1 MDTTKLIELA
11 KFLKILRKSLL
22 NDNFCFADFV
32 IKEMCVLNEAYYIKI
47 TDDAIEIRI
56 ESKELMLS
64 KDFYYYESLKSL
76 LEDIYYIRDFK
87 KRKIQKRIDFL
98 LKRIMKEY
106 IKSIE
111 KVEEFDFDY
120 EDLDVVL

>member
-11 KFLKILRKSLL
+11 KFLKILRELLL
-22 NDNFCFADFV
+22 NDTFCFADFV
-32 IKEMCVLNEAYYIKI
+32 TKEMCVLNEAYYIRI
-47 TDDAIEIRI
+47 TDDAIEIRS
-56 ESKELMLS
+56 ESKEFELS

-76 LEDIYYIRDFK
+76 LEDIYYRRDNK

-98 LKRIMKEY
+98 LKRIMKKY

-111 KVEEFDFDY
+111 KVEKFDFDY

>member
-1 MDTTKLIELA
+1 MYTTKLIELA

-22 NDNFCFADFV
+22 NDTFCFADFV
-32 IKEMCVLNEAYYIKI
+32 INEMYVLNKAYYIRI

-56 ESKELMLS
+56 ESKELELS

-76 LEDIYYIRDFK
+76 LEDIYYRRDNK

-111 KVEEFDFDY
+111 KVEKFDFDY
-120 EDLDVVL
+120 EDLDEVL

>member
-11 KFLKILRKSLL
+11 KFLKILRESLL
-22 NDNFCFADFV
+22 KDNFCSADFV
-32 IKEMCVLNEAYYIKI
+32 IKEMCVLNEAYYIRI
-47 TDDAIEIRI
+47 TDDAIEIRSK
-56 ESKELMLS
+56 SKELKLS

-76 LEDIYYIRDFK
+76 LEDIYYRRDNK

-98 LKRIMKEY
+98 LKRIMKKY

-111 KVEEFDFDY
+111 KVEKFDFDY